1 MSKTLVIK
9 IPAAEINAA
18 SSIVWH
24 LFDDATLLRS
34 GVDILSEL
42 AEATRPYFGS
52 GERHGSDE
60 TLVLVPGELVLLA
73 SVRIPSR
80 QMRQIKQALPY
91 MVEEIIAD
99 NIEDV
104 HLALPSIK
112 PEENAAM
119 PVAVIRH
126 HLLINWLDQL
136 YQHGIKPD
144 GMYPDSLAL
153 PWRLHS
159 RSFFVSGERVILR
172 SDHFSAQVFFKAQIA
187 AFLPLLRRQFAAD
200 ELGALPRYVVSSGTE
215 SADDARALQQII
227 ATEFGVEADLAE
239 YAESGDEVLA
249 AEVLRRR
256 NESINLL
263 QGGYAVQ
270 RQDSGAQWL
279 RTVKVAA
286 AALAIYAG
294 VTAASGMWYSWRA
307 RQVEQQTFSFYREL
321 FPQERRVVSPKKQ
334 MLAHMGGSA
343 VTSSPLPLLTKAALG
358 MRTSLSTGD
367 GSMKLDELRYSQKS
381 DDLQVQLRTPT
392 LESLDKIKQQLSGV
406 GLQVDITSASQ
417 RGQETVGRLHLRE
430 S

>member
-1 MSKTLVIK
+1 MNKTLVIK
-9 IPAAEINAA
+9 IPSAELNAA
-18 SSIVWH
+18 SQIVWH
-24 LFDDATLLRS
+24 VFDDTALLRGGTS
-34 GVDILSEL
+34 ALSAL
-42 AEATRPYFGS
+42 TEATRAYFDS
-52 GERHGSDE
+52 GE

-73 SVRIPSR
+73 AVRIPSR

-104 HLALPSIK
+104 HLALPAFK

-119 PVAVIRH
+119 PVAVVRH
-126 HLLINWLDQL
+126 HLLIDWLDQL

-144 GMYPDSLAL
+144 WMYPDSLTV

-159 RSFFVSGERVILR
+159 RSFFVNGERIIIR
-172 SDHFSAQVFFKAQIA
+172 SERFGAQIFFKSQMA
-187 AFLPLLRRQFAAD
+187 AYLQLLHRQFAAD
-200 ELGALPRYVVSSGTE
+200 ELGAVPRYIVSGGAD
-215 SADDARALQQII
+215 SADNARALQQVV
-227 ATEFGVEADLAE
+227 ATEFGVEVDLAE
-239 YAESGDEVLA
+239 YAESSDEVLA
-249 AEVLRRR
+249 TEALRARD
-256 NESINLL
+256 ESINLL

-270 RQDSGAQWL
+270 RQDTGTQWL
-279 RTVKVAA
+279 RTAKFAA

-294 VTAASGMWYSWRA
+294 VTAASGLWYSWRA
-307 RQVEQQTFSFYREL
+307 RDVEQQTFSFYREL

-358 MRTSLSTGD
+358 MRSSLLSNNGA
-367 GSMKLDELRYSQKS
+367 MQLDELRYNQKS

-392 LESLDKIKQQLSGV
+392 LDSLDKIKQQLNGV

>member
-9 IPAAEINAA
+9 IPSAELDAA

-24 LFDDATLLRS
+24 VFGEGVLVHGGRATLAE
-34 GVDILSEL
+34 LSE
-42 AEATRPYFGS
+42 TVGPYF
-52 GERHGSDE
+52 ERGE

-73 SVRIPSR
+73 PVRIPSR

-99 NIEDV
+99 NIEEV
-104 HLALPSIK
+104 HLALPSLK
-112 PEENAAM
+112 PEANAAM
-119 PVAVIRH
+119 PVAVVRH

-136 YQHGIKPD
+136 YQHGIRPD
-144 GMYPDSLAL
+144 WMHPDSLAV
-153 PWRLHS
+153 PWRVQS
-159 RSFFVSGERVILR
+159 RSFFISGERVIIR
-172 SDHFSAQVFFKAQIA
+172 SERFGAQIFFKSQIDV
-187 AFLPLLRRQFAAD
+187 FLPLLHRQFAAD
-200 ELGALPRYVVSSGTE
+200 ELGAVPRYIVSSG
-215 SADDARALQQII
+215 ADHADAARALQQAVI
-227 ATEFGVEADLAE
+227 AEFRVEVDLAE
-239 YAESGDEVLA
+239 YAESSDEVMA
-249 AEVLRRR
+249 TEALRARD
-256 NESINLL
+256 ESINLL

-270 RQDSGAQWL
+270 RQDGGTQWL

-286 AALAIYAG
+286 AALAVYIG
-294 VTAASGMWYSWRA
+294 VTAASGLWYSSRA
-307 RQVEQQTFSFYREL
+307 RAIEQQTFSFYREL

-334 MLAHMGGSA
+334 MLAHMGSGA

-358 MRTSLSTGD
+358 MRASSLSNNET
-367 GSMKLDELRYSQKS
+367 MQIDELRYSQKS

-392 LESLDKIKQQLSGV
+392 LESLDKIKQQLGGV

>member
-1 MSKTLVIK
+1 MNKTLVIK
-9 IPAAEINAA
+9 IPSAELNAA

-24 LFDDATLLRS
+24 VFGDEALLQNGTS
-34 GVDILSEL
+34 TL
-42 AEATRPYFGS
+42 AELVETTRAYFEG
-52 GERHGSDE
+52 GE

-73 SVRIPSR
+73 PVRIPSR

-99 NIEDV
+99 NIEEV
-104 HLALPSIK
+104 HLALPALK
-112 PEENAAM
+112 PAENAAL
-119 PVAVIRH
+119 PVAVVRH
-126 HLLINWLDQL
+126 HLLIDWLDQL

-144 GMYPDSLAL
+144 WMFPDSLAV
-153 PWRLHS
+153 PWRVQS
-159 RSFFVSGERVILR
+159 RSFFISGERVIIR
-172 SDHFSAQVFFKAQIA
+172 SERFGAQIFFKSQMN
-187 AFLPLLRRQFAAD
+187 AFLPLLHRQFAAD
-200 ELGALPRYVVSSGTE
+200 ELGAVPRYLVSSGADT
-215 SADDARALQQII
+215 ADDARALQQAV
-227 ATEFGVEADLAE
+227 ATEFGVDVDLAE
-239 YAESGDEVLA
+239 YAESSDEVMA
-249 AEVLRRR
+249 AEAMRARD
-256 NESINLL
+256 ESINLL

-270 RQDSGAQWL
+270 RQDDGTQWL
-279 RTVKVAA
+279 RTAKVAA

-307 RQVEQQTFSFYREL
+307 RDVEQQTFSFYREL

-334 MLAHMGGSA
+334 MMAHMGGGA

-358 MRTSLSTGD
+358 MRNNT
-367 GSMKLDELRYSQKS
+367 MQVDELRYNQKS

-392 LESLDKIKQQLSGV
+392 LETLDKIKQQLSGV